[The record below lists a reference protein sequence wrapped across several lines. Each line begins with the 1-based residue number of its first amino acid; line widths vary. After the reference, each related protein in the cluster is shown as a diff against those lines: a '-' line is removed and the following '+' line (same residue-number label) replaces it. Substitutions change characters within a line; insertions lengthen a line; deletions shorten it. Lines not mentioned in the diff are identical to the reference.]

1 MKQDMRMMTGWIF
14 IYSSL
19 LCTEFKKSSFT
30 NTHAQSILVFLINI
44 QMVLKNI
51 DGNDIA
57 YRLRGNLM
65 KEDSTFE

>member
-1 MKQDMRMMTGWIF
+1 
-14 IYSSL
+14 
-19 LCTEFKKSSFT
+19 
-30 NTHAQSILVFLINI
+30 
-44 QMVLKNI
+44 MVLKNI